1 MKRISTVGPKSCGG
15 VGWGGPVQLSQTS
28 PIPRS
33 PDGDNNIGDVG
44 DDVDIVNVG
53 DMMTLVMLVMML
65 TLLMLVMMLTLVML
79 IFSMVV

>member
-1 MKRISTVGPKSCGG
+1 MSLCFLDCEDGRRSKGEGP
-15 VGWGGPVQLSQTS
+15 TNNNA
-28 PIPRS
+28 
-33 PDGDNNIGDVG
+33 NNIGDVG

-65 TLLMLVMMLTLVML
+65 TSLMLVMMLTLVML